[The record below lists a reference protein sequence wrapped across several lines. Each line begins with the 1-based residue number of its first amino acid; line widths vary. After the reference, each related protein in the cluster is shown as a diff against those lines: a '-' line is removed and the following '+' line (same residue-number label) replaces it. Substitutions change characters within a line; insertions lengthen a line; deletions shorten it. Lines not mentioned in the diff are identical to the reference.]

1 MVEENK
7 RGVGGGHDLNNFVE
21 LALADEARG
30 IGPLATLDEGGCNG
44 RTGRS
49 GKLLELCAAGI
60 EDEGGG
66 CLAREVFFSGH
77 DGGCGAGKS
86 SGCGKLLALA
96 EFSGELD
103 HDNHGKFLLSLRGTE
118 FAGEECR
125 VLGHTCFDK
134 TTTDCLSA
142 IPA

>member
-1 MVEENK
+1 MVAPADRASSSNSA
-7 RGVGGGHDLNNFVE
+7 R
-21 LALADEARG
+21 LASSRRWRLHG
-30 IGPLATLDEGGCNG
+30 
-44 RTGRS
+44 
-49 GKLLELCAAGI
+49 
-60 EDEGGG
+60 
-66 CLAREVFFSGH
+66 REVFFSSN
-77 DGGCGAGKS
+77 DGGRGAGKA

-125 VLGHTCFDK
+125 VQGLTCFDK

>member
-1 MVEENK
+1 M
-7 RGVGGGHDLNNFVE
+7 
-21 LALADEARG
+21 
-30 IGPLATLDEGGCNG
+30 
-44 RTGRS
+44 
-49 GKLLELCAAGI
+49 
-60 EDEGGG
+60 
-66 CLAREVFFSGH
+66 AREVFFSRN
-77 DGGCGAGKS
+77 DCGCGASES

-96 EFSGELD
+96 EFCGELD

-125 VLGHTCFDK
+125 VLGLTCFDK

>member
-1 MVEENK
+1 MELK
-7 RGVGGGHDLNNFVE
+7 SSHGVSSFVGDEPEYHDGH
-21 LALADEARG
+21 AQARH
-30 IGPLATLDEGGCNG
+30 
-44 RTGRS
+44 S
-49 GKLLELCAAGI
+49 AAGI
-60 EDEGGG
+60 RGRRDPGTGIGAESPHP
-66 CLAREVFFSGH
+66 RSH
-77 DGGCGAGKS
+77 DGGRGTGES

-103 HDNHGKFLLSLRGTE
+103 HDDHGKFLLSLRGTE

-125 VLGHTCFDK
+125 VLGLTCFDK